1 MKSFLIYLIIFAS
14 LTLAACSGKGERAGR
29 YNDEIIGYQES
40 IVAALDDFD
49 SLLRD
54 TNSTEDRL
62 GYAYATLQ
70 SSVKHGI
77 LALDSIGPFQ
87 KDPSLQLAA
96 RELFRD
102 YEKLIDGEYKKLL
115 EVKLLPAEMITNV
128 VADTTYSI
136 QQRIHTTSKISQ
148 SKFLGFQAEFGKK
161 YHLEFE

>member
-1 MKSFLIYLIIFAS
+1 MVLICLCLS
-14 LTLAACSGKGERAGR
+14 ACSGKGERAGR

-40 IVAALDDFD
+40 IVSSLDDFD

-62 GYAYATLQ
+62 EYAYATLQ
-70 SSVKHGI
+70 SSVKRGI

-102 YEKLIDGEYKKLL
+102 YEKMIDIEYKKLL
-115 EVKLLPAEMITNV
+115 EVKLLPDDMITNS

-136 QQRIHTTSKISQ
+136 QQRIHTTSKVSQ